1 MTKSS
6 TILHYIYFVDYTMP
20 ESGSANVLLLL
31 RDNQQVRI
39 SWYRV
44 VFFGG

>member
-20 ESGSANVLLLL
+20 ESGSANYNIAAAEVESMYKE
-31 RDNQQVRI
+31 RKQI
-39 SWYRV
+39 WMI
-44 VFFGG
+44 